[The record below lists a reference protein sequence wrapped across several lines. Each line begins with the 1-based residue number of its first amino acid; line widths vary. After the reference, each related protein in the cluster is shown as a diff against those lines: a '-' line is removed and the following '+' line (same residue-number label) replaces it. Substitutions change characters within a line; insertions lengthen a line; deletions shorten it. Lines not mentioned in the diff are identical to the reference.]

1 MATLCLETDT
11 ELVAVAEAVKIVTG
25 FIHEAAAR
33 VVLSGLISVGGVK
46 RMNIA
51 QAVAAGFDVESVM
64 DACNPHVGERVVITD
79 NDNTDTIVSFITDDV
94 HIMDVTVGGSVVRTP
109 VDLDTYLDI
118 FDGGVTDDSFTAA
131 VN

>member
-51 QAVAAGFDVESVM
+51 QAVADSIIKANTIDSTDDDGNPIEIPQEVVDLAESV
-64 DACNPHVGERVVITD
+64 AECIKKAY
-79 NDNTDTIVSFITDDV
+79 SS
-94 HIMDVTVGGSVVRTP
+94 GSLSAIK
-109 VDLDTYLDI
+109 DCKI
-118 FDGGVTDDSFTAA
+118 
-131 VN
+131 